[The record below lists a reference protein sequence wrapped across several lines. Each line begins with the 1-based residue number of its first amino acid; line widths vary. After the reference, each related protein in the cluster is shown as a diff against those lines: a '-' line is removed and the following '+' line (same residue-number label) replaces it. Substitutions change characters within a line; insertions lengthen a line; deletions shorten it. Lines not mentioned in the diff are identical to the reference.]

1 MRERKYVKRIIKLRE
16 NEVRKG
22 RTVVLRECGYRD
34 IIEKE
39 ELAKDQS

>member
-16 NEVRKG
+16 NELRKG
-22 RTVVLRECGYRD
+22 KTVALRECGYRD